1 MDTFQSPT
9 PSARRDKAEPGPV
22 SVTIP
27 ASPFMQK
34 LGFGTGVSVYLMKR
48 SPRGLP
54 RSPWAVKKINPGCSQ
69 SQRSLFQ
76 RRLREEARTLRNLR
90 HPNIVGYRALT
101 KAPDGSLCL
110 AMEFGGEKSLNDLI
124 EERREQGLGMFPAA
138 TILHVA
144 LSMARGLQYLHTE
157 QRLLHG
163 DIKSPNVVVRG
174 AFEAVKICDVGVSLP
189 LDENLTVSDPSLCYV
204 GTEPWSPPEALEP
217 GEAISDRADVFAFG
231 LTLWEMLALSV
242 PHLPPPRDGSDED
255 SCSEDSLDEAAYQ
268 AALGSRPPLPP
279 EAAREPSQGPVRE
292 LFCACTAREAPRRP
306 PAATIVTAL
315 LQLPE
320 CRELREQQPGG
331 ERE

>member
-1 MDTFQSPT
+1 
-9 PSARRDKAEPGPV
+9 
-22 SVTIP
+22 IP
-27 ASPFMQK
+27 
-34 LGFGTGVSVYLMKR
+34 
-48 SPRGLP
+48 
-54 RSPWAVKKINPGCSQ
+54 
-69 SQRSLFQ
+69 
-76 RRLREEARTLRNLR
+76 
-90 HPNIVGYRALT
+90 GYRALT

-189 LDENLTVSDPSLCYV
+189 LDENLTGGIPGTVPWEWGAPIPDPSLCYV

-217 GEAISDRADVFAFG
+217 GEAISDRADIFAFG

-315 LQLPE
+315 LQLP
-320 CRELREQQPGG
+320 
-331 ERE
+331 

>member
-9 PSARRDKAEPGPV
+9 PSSRQDKAEPGPV

-54 RSPWAVKKINPGCSQ
+54 RSPWAVKKINSGCSQ

-101 KAPDGSLCL
+101 EAPDGSLCL

-124 EERREQGLGMFPAA
+124 EERREQGLGMFPAP

-189 LDENLTVSDPSLCYV
+189 LDENLTVSDPSLPYV
-204 GTEPWSPPEALEP
+204 GTEPWWPPEALQA
-217 GEAISDRADVFAFG
+217 GAAISDRADVFAFG

-242 PHLPPPRDGSDED
+242 PHLPLPASDED
-255 SCSEDSLDEAAYQ
+255 DSSCSEDSWDESAFR
-268 AALGSRPPLPP
+268 AALGSRPPLPAEALR
-279 EAAREPSQGPVRE
+279 EAAQAPVRE
-292 LFCACTAREAPRRP
+292 LFCACTARLPRQRP
-306 PAATIVTAL
+306 PAARIVSAL
-315 LQLPE
+315 QA
-320 CRELREQQPGG
+320 QGTPG
-331 ERE
+331 

>member
-9 PSARRDKAEPGPV
+9 PSGRRDKAEPGPV

-54 RSPWAVKKINPGCSQ
+54 RSPWAVKKINSGCSQ

-204 GTEPWSPPEALEP
+204 GTEPWPPPEALEP
-217 GEAISDRADVFAFG
+217 GGAISDRADVFAFG

-242 PHLPPPRDGSDED
+242 PHLPPPRDDGSDGTGTTGTPGITETGRD
-255 SCSEDSLDEAAYQ
+255 PGDARVEKGLRD
-268 AALGSRPPLPP
+268 LGNRRGDGMGW
-279 EAAREPSQGPVRE
+279 AARAGALVRM
-292 LFCACTAREAPRRP
+292 RRP
-306 PAATIVTAL
+306 LAATVVTAL
-315 LQLPE
+315 LQLRE
-320 CRELREQQPGG
+320 CRE
-331 ERE
+331 

>member
-9 PSARRDKAEPGPV
+9 PSSRRDKAEPSPV

-54 RSPWAVKKINPGCSQ
+54 RSPWAVKKINAGCSQ
-69 SQRSLFQ
+69 RQRRLFQ
-76 RRLREEARTLRNLR
+76 QRLREEARTLRNLR

-101 KAPDGSLCL
+101 EAPDGSLCL

-189 LDENLTVSDPSLCYV
+189 LDENLTVRDPSVPYV
-204 GTEPWSPPEALEP
+204 GTEPWSPPEALRP
-217 GEAISDRADVFAFG
+217 GGAISDRADVFAFG

-242 PHLPPPRDGSDED
+242 PHLPLPPQGGSDEED
-255 SCSEDSLDEAAYQ
+255 SSGSEDSWDERAYL

-279 EAAREPSQGPVRE
+279 EAALDPAQAPVRE
-292 LFCACTAREAPRRP
+292 LFCACTAREPRQRP
-306 PAATIVTAL
+306 PAARIVRAL
-315 LQLPE
+315 E
-320 CRELREQQPGG
+320 GDGAGTPG
-331 ERE
+331 